1 MNTHDILRDAASRPG
16 IEAAVA
22 VKGLSA
28 EALNAHPGGHPN
40 SIAWLL
46 WHAGRQMDMQLS
58 TLNGQPQVWE
68 AQGFR
73 ERFNLGE
80 LGDTIGYGHTPE
92 QARSIVVADSA
103 LLVEYLVATGEALA
117 AYAQT
122 LSEADLS
129 EVIDRSWTP
138 AVTRGVRLV
147 SLIDD
152 AAQHVGQAA
161 YAAGILA
168 AQDFAAQNLTPARGM
183 KRRWRLG
190 HNRPRRHRLHI

>member
-22 VKGLSA
+22 VKELSP

-46 WHAGRQMDMQLS
+46 WHAGRQMDRQLS

-80 LGDTIGYGHTPE
+80 LGDTMGYGHTAE
-92 QARSIVVADSA
+92 QARSIVVENST
-103 LLVEYLVATGEALA
+103 LMVEYLVATGEALA
-117 AYAQT
+117 DYAHR

-129 EVIDRSWTP
+129 KIIDRSWTP
-138 AVTRGVRLV
+138 PVTRGVRMV
-147 SLIDD
+147 SMIDD
-152 AAQHVGQAA
+152 AVQHVGQAA

-168 AQDFAAQNLTPARGM
+168 A
-183 KRRWRLG
+183 
-190 HNRPRRHRLHI
+190 

>member
-22 VKGLSA
+22 VKGLSP

-58 TLNGQPQVWE
+58 ALNGQPQVWKT
-68 AQGFR
+68 QGFR

-80 LGDTIGYGHTPE
+80 LGDTMGYGHTAE
-92 QARSIVVADSA
+92 QARSIVVENST
-103 LLVEYLVATGEALA
+103 LMVEYLVATGEALA
-117 AYAQT
+117 DYAHR

-129 EVIDRSWTP
+129 EIIDLSWTP
-138 AVTRGVRLV
+138 PVTRGVRLV

-161 YAAGILA
+161 YVAGILA
-168 AQDFAAQNLTPARGM
+168 AQN
-183 KRRWRLG
+183 
-190 HNRPRRHRLHI
+190 

>member
-58 TLNGQPQVWE
+58 ALSGQPQVWE
-68 AQGFR
+68 TRGFR

-80 LGDTIGYGHTPE
+80 LGDTMGYE
-92 QARSIVVADSA
+92 QARSIVVEDSA
-103 LLVEYLVATGEALA
+103 LMVEYLVATGEALA
-117 AYAQT
+117 DYVET

-129 EVIDRSWTP
+129 EIIDRSWTP
-138 AVTRGVRLV
+138 PVTRGVRLV
-147 SLIDD
+147 SMIDD

-161 YAAGILA
+161 YVAGILA
-168 AQDFAAQNLTPARGM
+168 AQD
-183 KRRWRLG
+183 
-190 HNRPRRHRLHI
+190 

>member
-22 VKGLSA
+22 VKGLSP

-68 AQGFR
+68 TQGFR

-80 LGDTIGYGHTPE
+80 LGDTMGYGHTAE
-92 QARSIVVADSA
+92 QAHSSWLKILPCWWS
-103 LLVEYLVATGEALA
+103 
-117 AYAQT
+117 T
-122 LSEADLS
+122 LW
-129 EVIDRSWTP
+129 R
-138 AVTRGVRLV
+138 
-147 SLIDD
+147 
-152 AAQHVGQAA
+152 
-161 YAAGILA
+161 
-168 AQDFAAQNLTPARGM
+168 PARRSPTT
-183 KRRWRLG
+183 RRR
-190 HNRPRRHRLHI
+190 

>member
-1 MNTHDILRDAASRPG
+1 MKTHDILRDAASRPG

-58 TLNGQPQVWE
+58 ALNGQPQVWE

-80 LGDTIGYGHTPE
+80 LGDTMGYGHTAE
-92 QARSIVVADSA
+92 QARSIVVEDSA

-117 AYAQT
+117 AYAET

-138 AVTRGVRLV
+138 PVTRGVRLV

-168 AQDFAAQNLTPARGM
+168 AQG
-183 KRRWRLG
+183 
-190 HNRPRRHRLHI
+190 

>member
-1 MNTHDILRDAASRPG
+1 MKTHDILRDAASRPG

-28 EALNAHPGGHPN
+28 EALNAHPCGHPN

-58 TLNGQPQVWE
+58 ALNGQPQVWE

-73 ERFNLGE
+73 E

-168 AQDFAAQNLTPARGM
+168 AQDFAAQG
-183 KRRWRLG
+183 
-190 HNRPRRHRLHI
+190 

>member
-1 MNTHDILRDAASRPG
+1 
-16 IEAAVA
+16 
-22 VKGLSA
+22 
-28 EALNAHPGGHPN
+28 
-40 SIAWLL
+40 
-46 WHAGRQMDMQLS
+46 MDMQLS
-58 TLNGQPQVWE
+58 ALNGQPQVWE
-68 AQGFR
+68 TQGFR

-122 LSEADLS
+122 L
-129 EVIDRSWTP
+129 
-138 AVTRGVRLV
+138 
-147 SLIDD
+147 IDD

-168 AQDFAAQNLTPARGM
+168 AQDFAAQG
-183 KRRWRLG
+183 
-190 HNRPRRHRLHI
+190 

>member
-1 MNTHDILRDAASRPG
+1 MKTHDILRDAASRPG

-58 TLNGQPQVWE
+58 ALNGQPQVWE

-80 LGDTIGYGHTPE
+80 LGDTIGYGHTPR
-92 QARSIVVADSA
+92 A
-103 LLVEYLVATGEALA
+103 G
-117 AYAQT
+117 T
-122 LSEADLS
+122 LH
-129 EVIDRSWTP
+129 RGCRFCP
-138 AVTRGVRLV
+138 AGGVPCGNRRG
-147 SLIDD
+147 
-152 AAQHVGQAA
+152 
-161 YAAGILA
+161 
-168 AQDFAAQNLTPARGM
+168 ARGL
-183 KRRWRLG
+183 RADAERG
-190 HNRPRRHRLHI
+190 

>member
-1 MNTHDILRDAASRPG
+1 MKTHDILRDAASRPG
-16 IEAAVA
+16 TEAAVA

-58 TLNGQPQVWE
+58 ALNGQPQVWE
-68 AQGFR
+68 IQGFR

-80 LGDTIGYGHTPE
+80 LGDTMGYGHTAE
-92 QARSIVVADSA
+92 QARSNVVEDSA
-103 LLVEYLVATGEALA
+103 LLVEYLVATGEA
-117 AYAQT
+117 
-122 LSEADLS
+122 DLG
-129 EVIDRSWTP
+129 EIIDRSWTP
-138 AVTRGVRLV
+138 PVTRGVRLV

-168 AQDFAAQNLTPARGM
+168 AQD
-183 KRRWRLG
+183 
-190 HNRPRRHRLHI
+190 

>member
-1 MNTHDILRDAASRPG
+1 MTPPAAPASKPP
-16 IEAAVA
+16 VA
-22 VKGLSA
+22 VKGLSP

-46 WHAGRQMDMQLS
+46 CTPDDRWTWQLS
-58 TLNGQPQVWE
+58 ALNGQPQVWE

-80 LGDTIGYGHTPE
+80 LGDTMGYGHTAE
-92 QARSIVVADSA
+92 QARSIVVEDSV

-129 EVIDRSWTP
+129 EIIDRSWTP

-147 SLIDD
+147 SMIDD

-161 YAAGILA
+161 YVAGILA
-168 AQDFAAQNLTPARGM
+168 A
-183 KRRWRLG
+183 
-190 HNRPRRHRLHI
+190 

>member
-22 VKGLSA
+22 VKGLSP

-58 TLNGQPQVWE
+58 ALNGQPQVWE

-80 LGDTIGYGHTPE
+80 LG
-92 QARSIVVADSA
+92 
-103 LLVEYLVATGEALA
+103 
-117 AYAQT
+117 
-122 LSEADLS
+122 EADLS
-129 EVIDRSWTP
+129 EIIDRSWTP
-138 AVTRGVRLV
+138 PVTRGVRLV

-161 YAAGILA
+161 YAAGILSA
-168 AQDFAAQNLTPARGM
+168 
-183 KRRWRLG
+183 
-190 HNRPRRHRLHI
+190 